1 MAAVTGAK
9 QVRRLALTVLVLV
22 GGMAMVTPFVWAI
35 STSLKAR
42 GAMMTYPPV
51 LVPEEPTVAS
61 YTELLNRYPFARV
74 FGNSVGVAVVT
85 TLGQVVICSMAGYA
99 FARFRFRGRDALF
112 VVYLATLMV
121 PFAVIVTPLFLI
133 IKQLGWTDSYVG
145 LTLPVMSSAFGT
157 FFMRQFFLSVP
168 RELEEAAT
176 IDGAGTLL
184 TFWRIVLPMTGPAI
198 ATLAVL
204 AFMGSWNSFLLPMLI
219 INDRDLMTLPVALA
233 DLQGQYPGQMR
244 LNVVMAG
251 TVLSAIPTIL
261 FFLLAQRWVIE
272 GVAGSGVK
280 G

>member
-1 MAAVTGAK
+1 MTGAK
-9 QVRRLALTVLVLV
+9 RLRRVALTVLVLI

-51 LVPEEPTVAS
+51 LIPAEPTVAP

-74 FGNSVGVAVVT
+74 FGNSVVVAVAT
-85 TLGQVVICSMAGYA
+85 TLGQLVICSMAGYA
-99 FARFRFRGRDALF
+99 FARFRFRGRNVLF
-112 VVYLATLMV
+112 VLYLATLMV
-121 PFAVIVTPLFLI
+121 PFAVVITPLFII
-133 IKQLGWTDSYVG
+133 IKQFGWTDSYAG
-145 LTLPVMSSAFGT
+145 LIVPGMFSAFGT
-157 FFMRQFFLSVP
+157 FFMRQFFQSVP

-204 AFMGSWNSFLLPMLI
+204 SFMGSWNSFLLPMLI
-219 INDRDLMTLPVALA
+219 INDRHLMTLPVALA
-233 DLQGQYPGQMR
+233 DLQGQYPGQLR

-251 TVLSAIPTIL
+251 TVLSTIPTIL